1 MVNPPGWGKQIFED
15 EISGYHR
22 DRRNTIKYTY
32 PVAYGQ
38 SALNSRL
45 RRKAYREKNF
55 LKKELFRSPSLLTE
69 FNCYM

>member
-38 SALNSRL
+38 SALNSKL
-45 RRKAYREKNF
+45 CRKAYREK
-55 LKKELFRSPSLLTE
+55 KI
-69 FNCYM
+69 